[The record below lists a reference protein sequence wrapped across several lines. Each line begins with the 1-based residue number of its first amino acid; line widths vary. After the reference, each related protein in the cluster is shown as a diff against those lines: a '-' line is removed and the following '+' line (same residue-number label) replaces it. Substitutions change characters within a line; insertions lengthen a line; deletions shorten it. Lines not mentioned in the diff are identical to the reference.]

1 MGENSCSKKLGHYSV
16 SQKSYLDSLFPIGTT
31 WKIIHLALNYCCTY
45 IPGPNPPLLLSL
57 NYLSLCLSLATIL
70 SVSALARAVSLII
83 SPWIRH
89 YWAMSTQETAG
100 NSQLA
105 SLSITEQSCSYRL
118 DKLIHLK
125 VWGPG
130 WQDNHISSSFELIT
144 WSLAG
149 LTFIPISD
157 LKPELLL
164 CR

>member
-1 MGENSCSKKLGHYSV
+1 MVADAVGQSRCSPSDRDSTRSAFHFGSLLGKIQMGENPCSKKLGHYSV
-16 SQKSYLDSLFPIGTT
+16 SHKSYLDSLFPIGTT

-83 SPWIRH
+83 PPWIRH
-89 YWAMSTQETAG
+89 YWAMPTQETAG

-105 SLSITEQSCSYRL
+105 SLSIIEQSCSYRL

-125 VWGPG
+125 VMRPWV
-130 WQDNHISSSFELIT
+130 
-144 WSLAG
+144 AG
-149 LTFIPISD
+149 
-157 LKPELLL
+157 
-164 CR
+164 